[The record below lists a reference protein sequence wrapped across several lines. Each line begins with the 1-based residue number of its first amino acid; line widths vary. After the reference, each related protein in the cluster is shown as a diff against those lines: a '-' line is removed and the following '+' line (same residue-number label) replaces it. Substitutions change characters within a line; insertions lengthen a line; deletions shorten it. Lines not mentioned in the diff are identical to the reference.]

1 MRQHRSAVIS
11 VLGAVVLS
19 AAQLGCTGTI
29 DDTNSGG
36 GAGAG
41 ALAGGGSS
49 SGGTGFVGN
58 AGAAVVQPTTNPNAI
73 DLLTNPPAEP
83 AAANIACTDQAVVP
97 AGRIARLSA
106 EGYRN
111 SLNDTLGFAN
121 VDTSTAPLDAVS
133 EKSRFA
139 TNSVQNVVS
148 QPWAEWLYDQG
159 ESAATQ
165 LSSTLPAQHA
175 CMTAAGASA
184 DCVQAFIQDYAT
196 KLFRRPVTADEV
208 TRYQTAYTQWV
219 ATMTPADATLALL
232 QAWTMSPNH
241 VFRTELG
248 NNGVGTPT
256 LGEVALTQYEIA
268 SEISFMFANTAPDAL
283 LLADAQQNK
292 LSDLAVV
299 KAHAQRLLATPG
311 GHQVLKNFF
320 YEFLHL
326 RELDGGALDPEQRP
340 LVPSMQAETAN
351 FVENVVFSQ
360 GGGLDKLFSDTVS
373 TVDQPLGTFY
383 GVAAG
388 NQVETSR
395 PGLLH
400 QAAFLNARRDATR
413 RGLFVRGELL
423 CSPPAQPP
431 PDAVAVAMM
440 LVFDEND
447 TAREIFQVINE
458 SGPVCSACHASFV
471 PFGLSFEHYDQL
483 GTFREQQ
490 DGKTLDVTGMF
501 PALGDLTGTFVDSE
515 DMLRKIVASNQ
526 GQLCFSKRFV
536 SYLEGRDAHGVLD
549 GCLISKARTQMVSN
563 QFSLQSFMLEL
574 TQDPSF
580 YRRINLTN

>member
-1 MRQHRSAVIS
+1 VGCASTLACT
-11 VLGAVVLS
+11 LA
-19 AAQLGCTGTI
+19 CTGSLDEGTG
-29 DDTNSGG
+29 DTLNSAGTGG
-36 GAGAG
+36 TS
-41 ALAGGGSS
+41 AGGGSS
-49 SGGTGFVGN
+49 GIISGNGGS
-58 AGAAVVQPTTNPNAI
+58 AIVQPPTNPNAI
-73 DLLTNPPAEP
+73 ELLTNPPAEP
-83 AAANIACTDQAVVP
+83 VAADIACTDQAVVP
-97 AGRIARLSA
+97 AGRISRLSA

-111 SLNDTLGFAN
+111 SINDTLAYAN
-121 VDTSTAPLDAVS
+121 VDASSAPLDPVS

-139 TNSVQNVVS
+139 TNSIQNVVS

-165 LSSTLPAQHA
+165 VASTLPAQHA
-175 CMTAAGASA
+175 CMIAAGAST

-196 KLFRRPVTADEV
+196 KLFRRPLTTDEV

-219 ATMTPADATLALL
+219 TSMTPTDATVALL

-248 NNGVGTPT
+248 NRAT
-256 LGEVALTQYEIA
+256 GEVELTQYEIA
-268 SEISFMFANTAPDAL
+268 SQISFLFANTSPDAL

-292 LSDLAVV
+292 LSDPAVV
-299 KAHAQRLLATPG
+299 KGHAQRLLATG
-311 GHQVLKNFF
+311 GHQVLKTFF

-326 RELDGGALDPEQRP
+326 RELDGGALDPAQRP
-340 LVPSMQAETAN
+340 LVPSMEAETAN
-351 FVENVVFSQ
+351 FVENVVFTQ
-360 GGGLDKLFSDTVS
+360 GGGLDQLLSSTVS
-373 TVDQPLGTFY
+373 TVDPALGAFY
-383 GVAAG
+383 GVTAG
-388 NQVETSR
+388 NQVNTERS
-395 PGLLH
+395 GLLH

-447 TAREIFQVINE
+447 TARDIFEVINE
-458 SGPVCSACHASFV
+458 SGPVCATCHATFV

-483 GTFREQQ
+483 GQHRDQHNGQ
-490 DGKTLDVTGMF
+490 TLDVTGMF
-501 PALGDLTGTFVDSE
+501 PTLGDLGGTFADSE
-515 DMLRKIVASNQ
+515 DMVQKIVASKQ
-526 GQLCFSKRFV
+526 GQMCFSKRFV
-536 SYLEGRDAHGVLD
+536 SYLQGRDAHGVLD
-549 GCLISKARTQMVSN
+549 GCLISRAHTQMINN